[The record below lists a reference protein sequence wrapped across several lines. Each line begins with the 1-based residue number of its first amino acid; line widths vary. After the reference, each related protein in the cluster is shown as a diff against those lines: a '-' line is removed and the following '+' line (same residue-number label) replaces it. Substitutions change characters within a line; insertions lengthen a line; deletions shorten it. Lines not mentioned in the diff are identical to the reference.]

1 MAERHPLV
9 TPTARTIVRAS
20 MNSTKE
26 AKNDAKTADTPCVHP
41 MQIPNLM
48 CHANP
53 VDGTAMTMSTFRQ
66 HDF

>member
-20 MNSTKE
+20 INSTKE
-26 AKNDAKTADTPCVHP
+26 LRNDAKTADALCVHP

-53 VDGTAMTMSTFRQ
+53 VD
-66 HDF
+66 